1 MKKLKLIL
9 DFSGLTLNK
18 EKNLSN
24 QKENSQMI
32 KFKKLLISREN
43 FAQRKTER
51 TLLLSTK
58 KVLTLHH

>member
-9 DFSGLTLNK
+9 DFSGPTLNK

-24 QKENSQMI
+24 LKENSQMI

-43 FAQRKTER
+43 FAQRKMER
-51 TLLLSTK
+51 TLL
-58 KVLTLHH
+58 

>member
-43 FAQRKTER
+43 FAQRKMER

-58 KVLTLHH
+58 KV